1 MIIGVGIDIIE
12 ISRIENAIKK
22 RESFKNRVFTSAEQ
36 EYCGAITCSF
46 ERFAGRFAAK
56 EAVGKALGSSLS
68 WLDVEILPAPSGKP
82 KVILHNT
89 AAELADGKQVHVS
102 ISHCRDYAVAS
113 AIIEVEADENLTYK
127 HSGVKI

>member
-1 MIIGVGIDIIE
+1 MIVGVGIDIIE

-22 RESFKNRVFTSAEQ
+22 RKIFKNRVFTFAEQ
-36 EYCGAITCSF
+36 EYCLAISCSY

-68 WLDVEILPAPSGKP
+68 WLDVEILTTKSGKP
-82 KVILHNT
+82 EVTLYNT
-89 AAELADGKQVHVS
+89 AAELAAGKHVHVS

-113 AIIEVEADENLTYK
+113 AIVEAY
-127 HSGVKI
+127 